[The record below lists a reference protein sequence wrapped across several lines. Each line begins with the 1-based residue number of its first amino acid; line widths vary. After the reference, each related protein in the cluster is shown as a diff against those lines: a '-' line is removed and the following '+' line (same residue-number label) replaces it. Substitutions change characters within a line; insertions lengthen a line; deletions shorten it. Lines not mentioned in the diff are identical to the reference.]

1 MGLEILGYKFT
12 APVTNP
18 QARYFEPLSGMEASR
33 PGICPRF
40 VRRCLYVSAHPDP
53 LPARELP
60 DTAPNS
66 HALVRQMR
74 LRDLVLAQIL
84 TVVGSSWVG
93 IAAGLGRAQLVAWL
107 ISFALFY
114 IPMAVAVF
122 YLNRE
127 MPLEGGLYV
136 WARRAFGEA
145 AGFMTAWNIWT
156 YGIVVIALLLVQMPS
171 ELSYMLG
178 PRAAGLPENKPVVF
192 ALLTVFLLLL
202 AFTARR
208 GLALGKWIHNVS
220 GAAILGAF
228 ALLIVAPLWAWTHG
242 VHLHYAPLAFHLP
255 ARDATSLSLLGQT
268 LFAAA
273 GLEYIAIMAGETHAA
288 NRDIGRSV
296 IIASPV
302 IFLMFVLGTAA
313 VLSFHELH
321 RDIAINYVAPIP
333 QTLSLAFGN
342 SGTSAFIA
350 KLAILL
356 LQIRILG
363 AASFIF
369 TGVVRLPMAAGWDHL
384 VPAWFARLHPRF
396 RTPTNSIGLTTACIA
411 ALLVLG
417 SAGVHASEAFAVL
430 NDTSSELYALAYL
443 ALFLIPLIGTKALR
457 LSLPR
462 WISPIC
468 ALGVLTTLFILVFN
482 AYPFL
487 DVASPGAFAAKI
499 LGTTALLNVLGYG
512 FYRTRS

>member
-1 MGLEILGYKFT
+1 MS
-12 APVTNP
+12 APT
-18 QARYFEPLSGMEASR
+18 EPLLATETSSN
-33 PGICPRF
+33 
-40 VRRCLYVSAHPDP
+40 L
-53 LPARELP
+53 
-60 DTAPNS
+60 TNS

-93 IAAGLGRAQLVAWL
+93 IAAGLGYAQLVAWL

-114 IPMAVAVF
+114 TPMAVAVY

-178 PRAAGLPENKPVVF
+178 PRAASLPENKPLVA
-192 ALLTVFLLLL
+192 ALLAVYLLVL
-202 AFTARR
+202 AWTARR

-228 ALLIVAPLWAWTHG
+228 ALLIVAPLWAWLHG
-242 VHLHYAPLAFHLP
+242 APVHYAPLAFHLP
-255 ARDATSLSLLGQT
+255 GRDATSLSLLGQT
-268 LFAAA
+268 LFAAS

-296 IIASPV
+296 VIASPV
-302 IFLMFVLGTAA
+302 IFLMFVLGTAS
-313 VLSFHELH
+313 VLSVHELH
-321 RDIAINYVAPIP
+321 TGTAINYVAPIP
-333 QTLSLAFGN
+333 QTLSLAFG
-342 SGTSAFIA
+342 STGAAALVARF
-350 KLAILL
+350 AILL

-384 VPAWFARLHPRF
+384 VPEWFARLHPRF
-396 RTPTNSIGLTTACIA
+396 RTPTNSIGLTTILIA
-411 ALLVLG
+411 ALLILG
-417 SAGVHASEAFAVL
+417 SAGVRAAEAFAVL
-430 NDTSSELYALAYL
+430 NDTSSELYALAYV
-443 ALFLIPLIGTKALR
+443 ALFLIPLIGTKTLR
-457 LSLPR
+457 VRLPR
-462 WISPIC
+462 WISPVC
-468 ALGVLTTLFILVFN
+468 ALGLLTILFVLAFN

-487 DVASPGAFAAKI
+487 DVSSPGAFAAKI
-499 LGTTALLNVLGYG
+499 LGTTALLNALGYA
-512 FYRTRS
+512 FFRARSRRSSPLVATA